1 MGDNKLKKI
10 GLILFL
16 LIVLGAIGGFL
27 GLRYIYAP
35 QKIQFYAEHYS
46 QDLQVCPNYKK
57 QSIVW
62 LFRQGIGPYLKKAET
77 DPTDFY
83 DISVVYQLGL
93 GVEQDKTLSQEWLM
107 KAVSVKDPRA
117 LFDEGAALYGAGNK
131 EGLDLINEAAAAG
144 NSSAKMYLALLGP
157 ANTSQ
162 QNLTVLA
169 NAGSGAAQLMLAET
183 MSGNEAFELTLSAAN
198 NPNTPTSFRVNAI
211 QSLISAYSTGSGVG
225 RDVSAAN
232 EWQKKLDYIL
242 ANGCDPSL
250 QGG

>member
-1 MGDNKLKKI
+1 
-10 GLILFL
+10 
-16 LIVLGAIGGFL
+16 
-27 GLRYIYAP
+27 
-35 QKIQFYAEHYS
+35 
-46 QDLQVCPNYKK
+46 
-57 QSIVW
+57 
-62 LFRQGIGPYLKKAET
+62 
-77 DPTDFY
+77 
-83 DISVVYQLGL
+83 
-93 GVEQDKTLSQEWLM
+93 
-107 KAVSVKDPRA
+107 
-117 LFDEGAALYGAGNK
+117 
-131 EGLDLINEAAAAG
+131 
-144 NSSAKMYLALLGP
+144 LLGP